1 MKPLTPEHVEMLKE
15 ICRLAETVN
24 KPPAF
29 QFYVQDWLGSSTILA
44 MRPAQEG
51 AYLRLMCCCWD
62 NPKLAIPDDPI
73 KLEMMS
79 RLNSDWEKLGP
90 AVRDCFTQHPVLGP
104 GWLTNVRLIEVRHHQ
119 LTKQIQSREANEIK
133 ARKSPGG
140 QPDAPPDGHPGGS
153 PGVPPLPGFRAS
165 GLPGSRTDE
174 LSSSRRNCADDS
186 KSPPPSG
193 TNQPSASRTRTFRER
208 LVDGCL
214 MAFGKRYQK
223 TRGQEYPGGLAAL
236 RESGFGVVTKRLKTL
251 CPDVPYR
258 KADEN
263 GRTAEQIETACKAAL
278 KVWGG
283 YLDRAAAIHEAAKGI
298 PGKDGDWL
306 RFPASI
312 GAFCGRIPKL
322 TDADVDAA
330 GKRAA
335 DVAEARKNFKRA
347 NPETGSSVRYGDMRR
362 VGE

>member
-1 MKPLTPEHVEMLKE
+1 MPKLSSKVDERPAMQFYLKDWLADTR
-15 ICRLAETVN
+15 ILNLAERGLWIDAL
-24 KPPAF
+24 AF
-29 QFYVQDWLGSSTILA
+29 MFRAPRRG
-44 MRPAQEG
+44 
-51 AYLRLMCCCWD
+51 YLIMQNGC
-62 NPKLAIPDDPI
+62 K
-73 KLEMMS
+73 
-79 RLNSDWEKLGP
+79 
-90 AVRDCFTQHPVLGP
+90 
-104 GWLTNVRLIEVRHHQ
+104 
-119 LTKQIQSREANEIK
+119 
-133 ARKSPGG
+133 
-140 QPDAPPDGHPGGS
+140 PDAEALRNLFGTQDGEAEAVIERLVAKGVASRDSRGVLYCRRMARESNAETAKSAAGRRAAKVRWDAEHMRNDGS
-153 PGVPPLPGFRAS
+153 PTPTPSPTPSPAPVS
-165 GLPGSRTDE
+165 EGLE
-174 LSSSRRNCADDS
+174 LGIRNCADDS
-186 KSPPPSG
+186 KSPPPPAEKSSS
-193 TNQPSASRTRTFRER
+193 TPRSFRER

-214 MAFGKRYQK
+214 MAFGKRYAK

-258 KADEN
+258 KADEA
-263 GRTAEQIETACKAAL
+263 GKTPEQIEASCKDAL

-335 DVAEARKNFKRA
+335 DVAEARKNYKRA
-347 NPETGSSVRYGDMRR
+347 NPDTGSSVRYGDKEN
-362 VGE
+362 VIP